1 MRVSNRT
8 NGFLSMEEINEG
20 AYYRTYLV
28 RNITEAKKETTAA
41 KECDIVLADIQY
53 SMPFQVTAFLLC
65 LSMEIITCT
74 FKEWTLQLFTVNEF

>member
-28 RNITEAKKETTAA
+28 RNITEAKKVTTAA

-53 SMPFQVTAFLLC
+53 CYAIPSHCFSIVFVYGNHNLHLQGMVGHSSYLL
-65 LSMEIITCT
+65 
-74 FKEWTLQLFTVNEF
+74 